1 MGLTPLVQARHFAQN
16 HTRYHAG
23 VPGPLGSTQCG
34 REIKSSEFGYKIVDV
49 YTKSQGTT
57 VGTLARTQER
67 NMKRDGFK
75 TQYGWDHS
83 DRRAPDLLHEP
94 LVGAIPQLTWH
105 NKVATV
111 RQGVAKGG
119 SHALPRGGNTPRVVD
134 VIDDQ
139 GGAPWFDP
147 QGYQVRSRRCCVLL
161 APRSLPI
168 LRRTFLAG
176 RSVCVDQA
184 GNSTRCPP
192 DLLLSRCRMNEGRGK
207 PDVAVAV
214 LSTMHLSRPSM
225 TVELL

>member
-1 MGLTPLVQARHFAQN
+1 MGLTPLVHARHFAQN
-16 HTRYHAG
+16 QLQYHVG
-23 VPGPLGSTQCG
+23 MRGPLGSTQCG
-34 REIKSSEFGYKIVDV
+34 REIKSSEFGFKIVDV

-75 TQYGWDHS
+75 TQYGWDHN

-111 RQGVAKGG
+111 RHGVAKGG

-139 GGAPWFDP
+139 GGTPWFDP
-147 QGYQVRSRRCCVLL
+147 QGYQVRSRCRSVILLL
-161 APRSLPI
+161 APSSLP
-168 LRRTFLAG
+168 LCCFAGSSWASGQLARARRETRLAANTTY
-176 RSVCVDQA
+176 CY
-184 GNSTRCPP
+184 
-192 DLLLSRCRMNEGRGK
+192 
-207 PDVAVAV
+207 PDVV
-214 LSTMHLSRPSM
+214 
-225 TVELL
+225 